1 MKKYGLSARE
11 RIKHKK
17 DLNKI
22 FQSGTTVLSS
32 DKKIIAYYFVDVTT
46 QQPVIKF
53 AVTISKK
60 LGNAV
65 WRNRLKRIFRAA
77 YRLNKSGL
85 IDKCLINSKSVNLV
99 FSPQRLNQENN
110 KVLKLADIETG
121 IREVMGFI
129 SNRI

>member
-1 MKKYGLSARE
+1 M
-11 RIKHKK
+11 
-17 DLNKI
+17 
-22 FQSGTTVLSS
+22 
-32 DKKIIAYYFVDVTT
+32 
-46 QQPVIKF
+46 IKF

-77 YRLNKSGL
+77 YRLNKAGL

-99 FSPQRLNQENN
+99 LSPHRLNQENN

>member
-85 IDKCLINSKSVNLV
+85 INSKSVNLV
-99 FSPQRLNQENN
+99 LSPHRLNQENN

>member
-1 MKKYGLSARE
+1 MKKYGLSVRE

-22 FQSGTTVLSS
+22 FQSGITVLSS
-32 DKKIIAYYFVDVTT
+32 DKKIKAYYFVDVTT

-99 FSPQRLNQENN
+99 LSPHRLNQENN